1 VILGIAGVLM
11 ASVVLAGSGLI
22 GPAQSQTMDV
32 TGAWDVTI
40 TIRGRSVPG
49 VAILSQD
56 GTKITGMIGP
66 AVTDMMPAE
75 GTIEGNRLILLTR
88 PRTGRTA
95 AFAKCEATVTGDR
108 MTGTIDIDK
117 GTIEL
122 VRRKRQK

>member
-1 VILGIAGVLM
+1 MGPSEWLGAE
-11 ASVVLAGSGLI
+11 
-22 GPAQSQTMDV
+22 QSRTVDV

-49 VAILSQD
+49 LATLSQD
-56 GTKITGMIGP
+56 GSKITGMIGP

-75 GTIEGNRLILLTR
+75 GTMERNRLTLFTR

-95 AFAKCEATVTGDR
+95 AFVKCEATVTGDR
-108 MTGTIDIDK
+108 MTGMLDTDK
-117 GTIEL
+117 GRIEL